1 MRFRR
6 ALNICQSILLAL
18 LLVAA
23 SSPGRVLSM
32 EADQKALYKLGISAF
47 DIRLACSVDVGQ
59 PVSATANQEAN
70 ARAVIG
76 IAKTLALDQQG
87 ALIGLMTA
95 LTESSLQNYANDGT
109 YVQKSNEERPG
120 EQLYVSSQLSSI
132 SQSLPH
138 DIVGNDHDSVGIM
151 QQRVTGG
158 WAQMGSGR
166 DNLNNP
172 EVIKRLMT
180 PAFAAEAFFKVLI
193 GVPNWNTIDP
203 GVAAQTVQVSA
214 FPTRYNDHRPQAQSL
229 LDKLWESSPAVEL
242 PFPIEGGV
250 ETAAANSGICPAA
263 GKGAILNTIQRFAWP
278 NYRPPD
284 GSRGNPIEKKPDYQ
298 EAVNRS
304 PYKGSC
310 DGVDCGAFV
319 TIVMHE
325 SGADP
330 GYNPAN
336 CNTECQIAYLRD
348 ATLAGKYTRVTDKGL
363 LQPGDIAIKS
373 HPPEG
378 HTFFYVGTAISD
390 IDPNW
395 TGGES
400 ASASQCDRA
409 PMASGTDTFE
419 DYEWYHLN

>member
-1 MRFRR
+1 MD
-6 ALNICQSILLAL
+6 A
-18 LLVAA
+18 
-23 SSPGRVLSM
+23 
-32 EADQKALYKLGISAF
+32 EQKQLYKNGVFAY
-47 DIRLACSVDVGQ
+47 DIKLACSVGVGQ
-59 PVSATANQEAN
+59 PVSTTANQDAN

-76 IAKTLALDQQG
+76 IAKTLNLGQQG

-95 LTESSLQNYANDGT
+95 LTESSLQNYANDGS
-109 YVQKSNEERPG
+109 YVDEDENYSG
-120 EQLYVSSQLSSI
+120 TQLKAI
-132 SQSLPH
+132 SEALPH
-138 DIVGNDHDSVGIM
+138 DAVGNDHDSVGIM

-158 WAQMGSGR
+158 WAQMGGGY

-193 GVPNWNTIDP
+193 GVPSWGTIDP

-214 FPTRYNDHRPQAQSL
+214 YPTRYNDHRPQAQSL
-229 LDKLWESSPAVEL
+229 LDRLWDSSPAIAL
-242 PFPIEGGV
+242 PFPIEGGA
-250 ETAAANSGICPAA
+250 ETAAANEGICPAA

-278 NYRPPD
+278 NYRPTD
-284 GSRGNPIEKKPDYQ
+284 GSRGNPIEKRPEYQ
-298 EAVNRS
+298 EAVDRA
-304 PYKGSC
+304 PYVGSC

-319 TIVMHE
+319 SIVMHE

-336 CNTECQIAYLRD
+336 CNTACQIAYLRE
-348 ATLAGKYTRVTDKGL
+348 ATLSGKYTRITDKGL

-373 HPPEG
+373 NPPNG